1 MINVTRASVLCGAFH
16 MAPRR
21 DDFHNGQMMPVN
33 PYKARNQAWIQ
44 QICDETGLTYTE
56 LARRAGVDSSTLTR
70 FMNNPQYKPNLSD
83 TTLQR
88 IAASVNR
95 AVPTPTT
102 TLSLP
107 SLIGVTTV
115 KVIGTAAAGLWKE
128 LSITSD
134 DYYGMEDIPVA
145 ENPRF
150 AGKKQ
155 YALLVEGHSINRVI
169 QDGEY
174 AICVSWDDLGKFDPT
189 PGQYVHV
196 ERSRGGL
203 QEVTIKKIQ
212 IANGHVQLWPDST
225 DPRFQTPVDLDS
237 HEEETEITIRGLVIG
252 SYRRFG

>member
-1 MINVTRASVLCGAFH
+1 
-16 MAPRR
+16 
-21 DDFHNGQMMPVN
+21 MPVN

-83 TTLQR
+83 TTLQK

-95 AVPTPTT
+95 PVPTPATT
-102 TLSLP
+102 MSLP
-107 SLIGVTTV
+107 GLIGVATV

-134 DYYGMEDIPVA
+134 DYYGMEDIPVV

-150 AGKKQ
+150 AGKEQ
-155 YALLVEGHSINRVI
+155 YALLVEGNSINRAI

-174 AICVSWDDLGKFDPT
+174 AICVAWAELGIEPT
-189 PGQYVHV
+189 TGQYVHV

-203 QEVTIKKIQ
+203 QEVTVKKIQ
-212 IANGHVQLWPDST
+212 IVGGHVQLWPDST
-225 DPRFQTPVDLDS
+225 DTRFQTPLDLS
-237 HEEETEITIRGLVIG
+237 ELEEESEVTIRGLVIG